1 MNIAIVDIG
10 SNAIKYKIFDRN
22 NMELKDYYRE
32 PLRLGRDVFTNG
44 YLSDYNCEKLY
55 SLLNRYKDIFEEQG
69 ITTTHFIATSA
80 LRDAKNNN
88 NIIEE
93 LKDQGIDVKVISGD
107 IEASLL
113 KNYDFTHETEAII
126 DIGGGSVEICVKQG
140 DSYIAKSFQ
149 LGAVR
154 LLSYSQA
161 EQTEAFKDLGA
172 WLGQFSS
179 IESLVGLGGNL
190 RALMQANEISSE
202 FDTKLFD
209 SYAQKYNSLSNDQL
223 INEFNIPE
231 DRIDI
236 IPNALNIYSYIYKD
250 NTLSRQTTL
259 VNKEDKILSNR
270 LLLEDIDN
278 LEFKY
283 GQEPENLTNEWPN
296 TNSTENM
303 NAPEYILMEYTLGN
317 NKYTQLFSTF

>member
-10 SNAIKYKIFDRN
+10 SNAIKYKIFDSN

-55 SLLNRYKDIFEEQG
+55 SLLNRYKNIFEEQG

-80 LRDAKNNN
+80 LRDAKNNT

-126 DIGGGSVEICVKQG
+126 DIGGGSLEICVKQG

-161 EQTEAFKDLGA
+161 EQIEAFKDLGA

-179 IESLVGLGGNL
+179 IKSLVGLGGNL
-190 RALMQANEISSE
+190 RALMQANEITSE

-209 SYAQKYNSLSNDQL
+209 SYAQKYNSLSIDQL

-236 IPNALNIYSYIYKD
+236 IPNALNIYSYIIKETKAKVISNSFWSISD
-250 NTLSRQTTL
+250 GL
-259 VNKEDKILSNR
+259 VQKIIQ
-270 LLLEDIDN
+270 E
-278 LEFKY
+278 EF
-283 GQEPENLTNEWPN
+283 
-296 TNSTENM
+296 
-303 NAPEYILMEYTLGN
+303 
-317 NKYTQLFSTF
+317 

>member
-80 LRDAKNNN
+80 LRDANNN
-88 NIIEE
+88 TNIIEE

-154 LLSYSQA
+154 LLGYSQA
-161 EQTEAFKDLGA
+161 DQTEAFKDLGE

-223 INEFNIPE
+223 INDFNIPE

-236 IPNALNIYSYIYKD
+236 IPNALNVYSYII
-250 NTLSRQTTL
+250 
-259 VNKEDKILSNR
+259 KETKAKVISNSFWSISDG
-270 LLLEDIDN
+270 LAQKLIQE
-278 LEFKY
+278 EF
-283 GQEPENLTNEWPN
+283 
-296 TNSTENM
+296 
-303 NAPEYILMEYTLGN
+303 
-317 NKYTQLFSTF
+317 